1 VQPGPTRTTRCR
13 AAGEAVN
20 EPRTNT
26 AAPLP
31 VQPTDTPAPVQPSPN
46 ARYRATVEDADDDDD
61 YPFVPNATAPLPR
74 NPPIH
79 VIFDATPR
87 RRRHQED
94 PVDEGGTIEDKSH
107 RCILHI
113 WLVDL
118 NCLRFQVTRLFQ
130 TLRLLPNCS
139 PPPWTPR
146 LLTIIV
152 SPHLFLQENNSL
164 HHCQPLLKG
173 HPAPVLVR
181 VQDSPVV
188 PQGRVLI
195 VQTAVVQFVLLLAIS
210 NASRH
215 KMFGHF
221 LQRRRGFTSA
231 YSARQYRVS
240 LILFFLTCS

>member
-1 VQPGPTRTTRCR
+1 MQPGPTRTTRCR

-94 PVDEGGTIEDKSH
+94 PVDEGGPIEGKSP
-107 RCILHI
+107 RCILQI

-118 NCLRFQVTRLFQ
+118 NCLRF
-130 TLRLLPNCS
+130 
-139 PPPWTPR
+139 
-146 LLTIIV
+146 
-152 SPHLFLQENNSL
+152 
-164 HHCQPLLKG
+164 
-173 HPAPVLVR
+173 
-181 VQDSPVV
+181 
-188 PQGRVLI
+188 
-195 VQTAVVQFVLLLAIS
+195 
-210 NASRH
+210 
-215 KMFGHF
+215 
-221 LQRRRGFTSA
+221 
-231 YSARQYRVS
+231 
-240 LILFFLTCS
+240 